1 MPEFT
6 QDEITTAEELL
17 TEVLVNALTC
27 KPHLRDRCIVVYVA
41 RACRQHATLHYAEHA
56 HIERSSSDLLDAHKF
71 VADA

>member
-27 KPHLRDRCIVVYVA
+27 KPHLREGFTAIADGIA
-41 RACRQHATLHYAEHA
+41 RILSDEAV
-56 HIERSSSDLLDAHKF
+56 ERSKDYAKYRVQSA
-71 VADA
+71 

>member
-27 KPHLRDRCIVVYVA
+27 KPQPMASPV
-41 RACRQHATLHYAEHA
+41 
-56 HIERSSSDLLDAHKF
+56 S
-71 VADA
+71 